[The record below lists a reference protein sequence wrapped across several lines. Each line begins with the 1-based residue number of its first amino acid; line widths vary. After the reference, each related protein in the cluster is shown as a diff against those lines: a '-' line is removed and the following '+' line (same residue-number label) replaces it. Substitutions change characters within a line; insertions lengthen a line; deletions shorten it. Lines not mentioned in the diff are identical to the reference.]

1 MIKPY
6 NLEKEIRERGFIFR
20 YRTELLT
27 TFLEANDISVEQL
40 CKTLNLNPN
49 DIYKFL
55 NQEAIL
61 LDILETLSEYLEID
75 MRAFYDYIPKPV
87 KK

>member
-55 NQEAIL
+55 NQEAI
-61 LDILETLSEYLEID
+61 
-75 MRAFYDYIPKPV
+75 
-87 KK
+87 